1 MRILIHDFAG
11 HPFQVQLSRQLAR
24 RGHQVR
30 HVYCGSLQTT
40 PRGALQK
47 GKDDPASLAIEG
59 IQLNKPL
66 EKYSFLTRWW
76 QENEYGRLLK
86 EELDRFQPD
95 TVLSANTPL
104 DAQKRLQSACLS
116 RDIRFIFW
124 VQDLIG
130 VATKRLLPDRIPVI
144 GTLVGEYYERLERR
158 LLKKSDALIL
168 ITEDFLPIMQ
178 AYGIRKN
185 RLHVIENWAPLDEVP
200 SRPRVNAW
208 AKKHGLHDKKTLL
221 YAGTLGMKHN
231 PQLLLDLAQH
241 FNHEDAVQVVVV
253 SEGQGADWLNEKLE
267 SLDVDNLM
275 IMDFQP
281 YERLPDVLGTADILI
296 AVLEPDAGVFSVPSK
311 VLTYHCASRP
321 LLLAVPS
328 ENLAAQIVEGN
339 KTGLCVPPTDSLLFR
354 ASAERLVNDNAL
366 SQRLGENARQYAED
380 TFDIES
386 IAEQFEAALS
396 TTPSSSLS
404 SDMPGAETARSGD
417 RTTEAA

>member
-1 MRILIHDFAG
+1 M
-11 HPFQVQLSRQLAR
+11 
-24 RGHQVR
+24 R

-47 GKDDPASLAIEG
+47 AKGDPASLAIAG

-76 QENEYGRLLK
+76 QENEYGRLLI

-104 DAQKRLQSACLS
+104 DAQKRLQSACLK

-185 RLHVIENWAPLDEVP
+185 RLHVIENWAPLDEMP
-200 SRPRVNAW
+200 SRPKDNAW
-208 AKKHGLHDKKTLL
+208 ATRHRLHAKKSLL

-241 FNHEDAVQVVVV
+241 FSHDEAVQIVVV
-253 SEGQGADWLNEKLE
+253 SEGQGAEWLREKVE
-267 SLDVDNLM
+267 SLHIDNLT

-281 YERLPDVLGTADILI
+281 YERLPDVLATADILMAI
-296 AVLEPDAGVFSVPSK
+296 LEPDAGVFSVPSK

-328 ENLAAQIVEGN
+328 ENLAAQIVDRNES
-339 KTGLCVPPTDSLLFR
+339 GLCVPPTDSLLFR
-354 ASAERLVNDNAL
+354 ASAERLVNDDAL
-366 SQRLGENARQYAED
+366 SQRLGENARQYAEA

-386 IAEQFEAALS
+386 IADQFEAALF
-396 TTPSSSLS
+396 TTPPSSLS
-404 SDMPGAETARSGD
+404 SDMRGAETARKGD